1 MKIIKDWNKMRYKI
15 IGKIDLF
22 FMNVKYGFLK
32 TFLIFVFIVNQ
43 ILFLFDFIKF
53 FDNKHIFESTIL
65 NIYINLLIGTIII
78 AIIGYII
85 RYQYYSYIIQIKNY
99 SQNQKLELK
108 INIKLSEEYISS
120 GYEVKTFKNGD
131 LCKDNSLDEYYVASR
146 KINSKLQNET
156 CLINIRHDA
165 PFIIDNELIT
175 LVPKIMYWNFK
186 AHYFMNNGKLLKQNK
201 SLLLNADNE
210 LKYCGDSSLMMPV
223 SKVGYYSGQCT
234 HEIVYKK
241 FYSLRK
247 IGKIF
252 DGKKLLVDDENVLYP
267 LEYSRCANFL
277 GASTLLITQ
286 DNKILIARQDTYS
299 KANPNRYAPTGSG
312 SVEWKKDYT
321 NINTENLCDV
331 IIHAMDRELREEW
344 NLPGRKRL
352 KINTKLIGY
361 ARLIERGGKP
371 DYFGLSY
378 TPNSFAEIK
387 CMLKGKGFISKK
399 EKGLQSDNYY
409 LLSFND
415 DKQIIEELKR
425 FCDDEKDQLSI
436 QVHIILEIMEQ
447 MKQDEVFYNFLNNL
461 RSDNC

>member
-1 MKIIKDWNKMRYKI
+1 
-15 IGKIDLF
+15 
-22 FMNVKYGFLK
+22 
-32 TFLIFVFIVNQ
+32 
-43 ILFLFDFIKF
+43 
-53 FDNKHIFESTIL
+53 
-65 NIYINLLIGTIII
+65 
-78 AIIGYII
+78 
-85 RYQYYSYIIQIKNY
+85 
-99 SQNQKLELK
+99 
-108 INIKLSEEYISS
+108 
-120 GYEVKTFKNGD
+120 
-131 LCKDNSLDEYYVASR
+131 
-146 KINSKLQNET
+146 
-156 CLINIRHDA
+156 
-165 PFIIDNELIT
+165 
-175 LVPKIMYWNFK
+175 
-186 AHYFMNNGKLLKQNK
+186 
-201 SLLLNADNE
+201 
-210 LKYCGDSSLMMPV
+210 MMPV
-223 SKVGYYSGQCT
+223 SKVSYYSGQCT

-286 DNKILIARQDTYS
+286 DNKILIARQGTYS
-299 KANPNRYAPTGSG
+299 KANPNKYVPTGSG

-321 NINTENLCDV
+321 NVNTENLCDV

-387 CMLKGKGFISKK
+387 CMLNGKGFISKK
-399 EKGLQSDNYY
+399 EKGLQNDNYY

-425 FCDDEKDQLSI
+425 FCDEEKEQLSI

-447 MKQDEVFYNFLNNL
+447 MKQDEFFYNFLNNL